1 MPPRSPSSPP
11 GGPRRRPAPAMPNGW
26 VWLIILCMA
35 ALMLWF
41 MQSLAGPKEIDYSKF
56 LQLLHEKEVDKVT
69 FVGKDLIEGELKSGD
84 KADQDA
90 QDLKL
95 RDRKFTVRMPP
106 VEDHGELLKQLAA
119 AGAVVNSQPDR
130 GSAFWS
136 VVGFLL
142 IPALILGLFF

>member
-106 VEDHGELLKQLAA
+106 VEDHG
-119 AGAVVNSQPDR
+119 AGAVRLRAARRV
-130 GSAFWS
+130 
-136 VVGFLL
+136 
-142 IPALILGLFF
+142 PAGQRHRPARDVRTGCGVESTRPRPY